1 MSFKNYESYVI
12 DAEKAFE
19 QGLYQEGK
27 AYLDNAL
34 AEEPTYGKAH
44 NHLGWFYMFHV
55 GDYEKA
61 EVHLRLALKYA
72 KRYSAP
78 YIHMIQLLFEVERMD
93 EHEKLIAKAMYVP
106 GVKKSFL
113 YNEVGRSQEVAGKI
127 LQAIKFYRM
136 AIRWSMD
143 EEEIKVIRQNL
154 RRAKSKR
161 WLFLN
166 I

>member
-1 MSFKNYESYVI
+1 MSLQNYEQYVL

-19 QGLYQEGK
+19 QGLYLEGK

-34 AEEPTYGKAH
+34 AEDPTYGKAH
-44 NHLGWFYMFHV
+44 NHLGWFYMFHLE
-55 GDYEKA
+55 DYEKA

-72 KRYSAP
+72 KQYSAP
-78 YIHMIQLLFEVERMD
+78 YIHMIYLLFTANRLD
-93 EHEKLIAKAMYVP
+93 EHEKLVAEAMKVP

-113 YNEVGRSQEVAGKI
+113 FNEVGRRKEVTGKVSE
-127 LQAIKFYRM
+127 AIKYYRM
-136 AIRWSMD
+136 AIRWSLD
-143 EEEIKVIRQNL
+143 EKEIEVFRDNI
-154 RRAKSKR
+154 RRARSKR

>member
-1 MSFKNYESYVI
+1 MSTQNFEQYVL

-19 QGLYQEGK
+19 QGLYLEGK

-44 NHLGWFYMFHV
+44 NHMGWFYMFHLE
-55 GDYEKA
+55 DYDKA

-72 KRYSAP
+72 KQYSAP
-78 YIHMIQLLFEVERMD
+78 YVHYITLLFEAKRLD
-93 EHEKLIAKAMYVP
+93 EHEKLVAKAMYVP
-106 GVKKSFL
+106 GVRKSFL
-113 YNEVGRSQEVAGKI
+113 YNEDGRRHEVTGKYT
-127 LQAIKFYRM
+127 QAMKLYRM

-143 EEEIKVIRQNL
+143 EQEIEMIRDNI